1 MIKNK
6 KKNDQYFSF
15 GPVTYD
21 GVLKKVK
28 TLNTAKASQQSDIP
42 TKNLKQNLDITK
54 FILVLPTFRLKQ
66 QSLSRTRC

>member
-42 TKNLKQNLDITK
+42 TKNLKQNLDILQNVFTK
-54 FILVLPTFRLKQ
+54 ISTSVSQNQYFHQI
-66 QSLSRTRC
+66 